1 MRHHVR
7 TVYQRHMMRA
17 RRHRLSLARTI
28 LELEKGRMFEG
39 AARTKLEASLIR
51 AWIAQRDAWV
61 SSVAGN
67 RPLAYDE
74 RVELYGQFWS
84 SLDAKLEERL
94 AQAKAAAK

>member
-1 MRHHVR
+1 
-7 TVYQRHMMRA
+7 MMRA